1 MEGVRISLGTT
12 LVGTVKMARYA
23 RPCIASIVARLRGFC
38 SQEHPVRDAWSV
50 SKTTPRSHSGIKLLN
65 VGTVDTPSGSKSASS
80 SSSGSYHTVDA
91 IDPPDLTDTVGEH
104 GISHTELGVHV
115 TDGGVGK
122 HGLTDVVCVLMLAG
136 LGTHA
141 ISSGKTSKCTNEPH
155 LSLVHA
161 HS

>member
-12 LVGTVKMARYA
+12 LVGPVKWHGTRVL
-23 RPCIASIVARLRGFC
+23 ASLPLWLVSAVFVHKSIQSEMLGLCQRRLLGL
-38 SQEHPVRDAWSV
+38 
-50 SKTTPRSHSGIKLLN
+50 T
-65 VGTVDTPSGSKSASS
+65 ASS

-91 IDPPDLTDTVGEH
+91 IDPSDLADTVGEH

-115 TDGGVGK
+115 TD
-122 HGLTDVVCVLMLAG
+122 VVCVPMLAG

-141 ISSGKTSKCTNEPH
+141 ISSGTTSKCTNEPH